1 MKLRHGA
8 SIRQMSLG
16 WLVGLAVGQLF
27 GRSVSCL
34 VGWLVGRSVCQ
45 FVGWLVGWSLC
56 GNFVFGTFA
65 RYEAPAWGLYKA
77 KFSDQSLRGGFQK
90 KIPLSWS

>member
-34 VGWLVGRSVCQ
+34 VGRLVVWSVGWSVDL
-45 FVGWLVGWSLC
+45 FVSLSVGWLVGLYVEILFLELLLGMKLRHGASIRP
-56 GNFVFGTFA
+56 NF
-65 RYEAPAWGLYKA
+65 LI
-77 KFSDQSLRGGFQK
+77 SH
-90 KIPLSWS
+90 